1 MIDYVFEPASESDGT
16 NPIERGVSGETAW
29 LDCIAGNLEEEE
41 E

>member
-16 NPIERGVSGETAW
+16 NPIEREGFPESAL
-29 LDCIAGNLEEEE
+29 LDCIAGDLEEEE